1 MDTPTITAT
10 NDPAQSKLVS
20 GLLEKIIVASDH
32 GKPTPSYSSLRTVYC
47 LEQKCPKEVDWL
59 LFQPT
64 AIPLWVIGGMMLTLG
79 LVATIRYRRKK
90 YFRFTFTYARIT
102 SIALGLAMM
111 LRASVTL
118 MSGNLVALYAASI
131 YFNYVAGIF
140 AYYSLCKG
148 VIQIITLFQPPTSS
162 EKRLM
167 YFLHFVIRFSPQF
180 LLIFGVAF
188 MFHPVPKD
196 SVTAGIQCIRTTLAI
211 VIAVTLGIA
220 LSFAYQ
226 LSAMRKHMDKQV
238 IASTFV
244 TAFLVEM
251 WALFMFARS
260 FVGISSVART
270 SEVVFWMLDYLPII
284 VQCLVAI
291 ALGDPITEKKQEE
304 KESSSLS
311 STPTGNNEIQPK
323 SEPEPVKEHVERSV
337 NVGGMESGYVTRD
350 AFYTDRPC
358 LI

>member
-1 MDTPTITAT
+1 MDTAT
-10 NDPAQSKLVS
+10 GDPAQSKLVS
-20 GLLEKIIVASDH
+20 GLLEKIIVASGH
-32 GKPTPSYSSLRTVYC
+32 GKSTPSYSRLRTVYC

-64 AIPLWVIGGMMLTLG
+64 AIPLWVIGATMLTLG
-79 LVATIRYRRKK
+79 LVATVRYRRKK
-90 YFRFTFTYARIT
+90 HFRLTFTYARIT
-102 SIALGLAMM
+102 SMALGLAMM

-118 MSGNLVALYAASI
+118 MSSSLAALYAASI
-131 YFNYVAGIF
+131 YFNYVAGLF

-148 VIQIITLFQPPTSS
+148 VIQIITLFQPPTST

-167 YFLHFVIRFSPQF
+167 YFLHFVVRFSPQF

-196 SVTAGIQCIRTTLAI
+196 SVTVGVQCIRTALAI
-211 VIAVTLGIA
+211 VIAVTLGIT
-220 LSFAYQ
+220 LSFACQ

-238 IASTFV
+238 VASTFATV
-244 TAFLVEM
+244 FLVEM

-260 FVGISSVART
+260 FVGLSSVARR
-270 SEVVFWMLDYLPII
+270 SEVVFWMLDYLPIA

-291 ALGDPITEKKQEE
+291 ALGDPITERKQEE
-304 KESSSLS
+304 KESSYSS
-311 STPTGNNEIQPK
+311 STPAGNNEIQPK
-323 SEPEPVKEHVERSV
+323 AEPEPVKEHGERSA
-337 NVGGMESGYVTRD
+337 NAGGMESGYVTRD